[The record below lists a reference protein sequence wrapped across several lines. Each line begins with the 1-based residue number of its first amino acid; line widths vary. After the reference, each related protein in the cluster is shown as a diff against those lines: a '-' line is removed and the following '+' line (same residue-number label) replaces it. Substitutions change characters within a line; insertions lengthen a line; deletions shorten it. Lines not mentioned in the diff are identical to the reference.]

1 MADGIIGEIG
11 GFSGDMQKVAIA
23 AIGIGAAGL
32 LVWVG
37 WRLVCKLTN
46 RGVGK

>member
-1 MADGIIGEIG
+1 MAAGIVDAIG
-11 GFSGDMQKVAIA
+11 GFSTDMQTVAIA
-23 AIGIGAAGL
+23 AVGIGAAAL

-46 RGVGK
+46 RGTGR

>member
-1 MADGIIGEIG
+1 MASGITEAIGS
-11 GFSGDMQKVAIA
+11 FSTDMQTVAIA

-37 WRLVCKLTN
+37 WRLVCKLVN

>member
-1 MADGIIGEIG
+1 MASGIIESIG
-11 GFSGDMQKVAIA
+11 SFSTDMQKVAVA

-37 WRLVCKLTN
+37 WRLVCKLVN

>member
-1 MADGIIGEIG
+1 M
-11 GFSGDMQKVAIA
+11 SA
-23 AIGIGAAGL
+23 AITEAISSFTTDLTSTSSAALGVAAAAL

-46 RGVGK
+46 RGTGK

>member
-1 MADGIIGEIG
+1 MAQGIVDAIG
-11 GFSGDMQKVAIA
+11 GFSADMQQVAVA
-23 AIGIGAAGL
+23 AVGIGAAAL

-46 RGVGK
+46 RGAGK